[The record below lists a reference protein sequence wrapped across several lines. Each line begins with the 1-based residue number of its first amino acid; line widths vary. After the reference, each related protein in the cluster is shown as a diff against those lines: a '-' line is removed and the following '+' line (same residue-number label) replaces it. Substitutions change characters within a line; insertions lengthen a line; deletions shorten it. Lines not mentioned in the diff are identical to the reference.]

1 MGDDTQRLETDV
13 VVVGSGAGGASVARD
28 LALRGKKVLVLER
41 GRDHRRIGNSLA
53 AAMMSDRHGF
63 LFSEEGTSV
72 FRALTTGGSTVVFC
86 GTAVPPPDWIGERY
100 GIDLTGFVEEARR
113 DIGIKPLPDRLIGTA
128 ARRIMDAARDLGF
141 EWNPI
146 DKFIDPDKCDLKCPH
161 CMLGCTK
168 GAKWTARDYVQD
180 AVDAGATLMNRA
192 LVEEVITENGRAA
205 GVRAV
210 TPRGRV
216 TVSARATVLCAGGMG
231 TPVILQ
237 RAGIANAGQGFF
249 GDPLIVTYGV
259 HDGPGSWRD
268 IPMSAGTVELA
279 PEGILM
285 TDLADPWATYL
296 LNTYWKGWR
305 NLPRFLKYRRAIG
318 IMTKVRDGLDGR
330 VKPDGTIS
338 KPITDNERVKLDK
351 GAGLAEKILTRA
363 GADPDS
369 IFSTPVRAAHPGGTA
384 RIGDVVSTDLETGI
398 KNLYVCDTSIIPEPW
413 GLPPVWT
420 VIAFGKRLAR
430 TLEAVV

>member
-1 MGDDTQRLETDV
+1 M
-13 VVVGSGAGGASVARD
+13 
-28 LALRGKKVLVLER
+28 
-41 GRDHRRIGNSLA
+41 
-53 AAMMSDRHGF
+53 
-63 LFSEEGTSV
+63 
-72 FRALTTGGSTVVFC
+72 VFC

-192 LVEEVITENGRAA
+192 LVEEVIIENGRAA

-237 RAGIANAGQGFF
+237 RAGIASAGQGFF

-296 LNTYWKGWR
+296 LNTYWKQ
-305 NLPRFLKYRRAIG
+305 G
-318 IMTKVRDGLDGR
+318 I
-330 VKPDGTIS
+330 
-338 KPITDNERVKLDK
+338 
-351 GAGLAEKILTRA
+351 
-363 GADPDS
+363 
-369 IFSTPVRAAHPGGTA
+369 
-384 RIGDVVSTDLETGI
+384 
-398 KNLYVCDTSIIPEPW
+398 
-413 GLPPVWT
+413 
-420 VIAFGKRLAR
+420 
-430 TLEAVV
+430 